1 MCRVAELHAA
11 DLDDAS
17 CSNCCADLQPNDLT
31 PVRPSYAGYDLSR
44 GLALSRLPLRDT
56 WPAVLKGNDGNEIAF
71 DKNDSNCSATKRRA
85 KAEALKLIADK
96 SVPGSAT
103 PTQYVDSAL
112 ADIESYVA
120 SQPGPQG
127 QIITI
132 EDELWPAYSHYQA
145 CLNANAGLSAATAAT
160 IMSVFEQAMAA
171 CRSVRGSA
179 LVEGENAL
187 VKKGWD
193 EAMRAKTAESTF
205 ATIDRLWMTRGQQL
219 RESLLKQSR

>member
-1 MCRVAELHAA
+1 VSLRSMLPILMMLAAPIAAQTSNPMTLPQSVLH
-11 DLDDAS
+11 
-17 CSNCCADLQPNDLT
+17 T
-31 PVRPSYAGYDLSR
+31 PDMIFPAVMPYLACLAGTH
-44 GLALSRLPLRDT
+44 GLP
-56 WPAVLKGNDGNEIAF
+56 VLKGNDGNETAF
-71 DKNDSNCSATKRRA
+71 DKNDSNCLATKRRA
-85 KAEALKLIADK
+85 KTEALKLIADK
-96 SVPGSAT
+96 SVPGGAT
-103 PTQYVDSAL
+103 PTQYVDNAL

-120 SQPGPQG
+120 SQHGAQV

-132 EDELWPAYSHYQA
+132 EDELLPAYSHYQA
-145 CLNANAGLSAATAAT
+145 CLNANASITAATADT

-171 CRSVRGSA
+171 CRSARASA

-205 ATIDRLWMTRGQQL
+205 ATIDRSWMTRGQQL

>member
-1 MCRVAELHAA
+1 MLLTSMLPILMMLAAPSAAQTSSPMTLPQSVLH
-11 DLDDAS
+11 
-17 CSNCCADLQPNDLT
+17 T
-31 PVRPSYAGYDLSR
+31 PDMISPAVLPYLACLYGIH
-44 GLALSRLPLRDT
+44 GLP
-56 WPAVLKGNDGNEIAF
+56 VLKGNDGNEIAF
-71 DKNDSNCSATKRRA
+71 DRNDSNCSATKRRA
-85 KAEALKLIADK
+85 KTEALKLIADK

-120 SQPGPQG
+120 SQPGSQG

-145 CLNANAGLSAATAAT
+145 CLNANASISAATAAT
-160 IMSVFEQAMAA
+160 IMSVFEQAMTA

-205 ATIDRLWMTRGQQL
+205 VTIDRLWMTRGQQL

>member
-1 MCRVAELHAA
+1 MLPILMMLADPAAAQTSSPMTLPQPVLH
-11 DLDDAS
+11 
-17 CSNCCADLQPNDLT
+17 T
-31 PVRPSYAGYDLSR
+31 PDMIS
-44 GLALSRLPLRDT
+44 
-56 WPAVLKGNDGNEIAF
+56 PAVLPYLACLYGTHGLPVHKGNDGNEIAF

-85 KAEALKLIADK
+85 KTEALKLIADR

-120 SQPGPQG
+120 SQPGAQG

-132 EDELWPAYSHYQA
+132 EDELLPAYNHYQA
-145 CLNANAGLSAATAAT
+145 CLNANASLTAATADI

-205 ATIDRLWMTRGQQL
+205 GMIDRSWMTRGQQL